1 MGKYFDMLMEDVRM
15 QEGLTACM
23 NCGICTGV
31 CPAAE
36 FYCYD
41 PRQIVN
47 TVQTRDD
54 DAIEKLLRSDTI
66 WYCGECMSCRPRC
79 PRGNTPAYVI
89 QSLRSLSQRLGFF
102 TDSEKGRQQFAL
114 KRTIGQN
121 ILSSGYCVRPEFV
134 DPDLHPEQGPVWKWV
149 YDHAKDVF
157 ERFGDNYGQTG
168 PGACRKIDEQS
179 MEELHSIFRETG
191 GLFPI
196 RIHRQQRR
204 ARRKIESLRERTKPP
219 LRTVRQR
226 SGMKQR
232 QRPIR

>member
-191 GLFPI
+191 SSAFFENI
-196 RIHRQQRR
+196 ERR
-204 ARRKIESLRERTKPP
+204 SDEKAREMGFEGADDAYF
-219 LRTVRQR
+219 R
-226 SGMKQR
+226 SVFTANSGEHGGK
-232 QRPIR
+232 

>member
-191 GLFPI
+191 DSAFFENI
-196 RIHRQQRR
+196 ERR
-204 ARRKIESLRERTKPP
+204 SDEKAREMGFEGADDAYF
-219 LRTVRQR
+219 R
-226 SGMKQR
+226 SVFTANSGEHGGK
-232 QRPIR
+232 